1 MSNLELKNIDDKPN
15 NESTK
20 DLHDFEVFEIP
31 QELKD
36 LQELTKI
43 SDQHVQKLIKT
54 YKDELV
60 TSPLLL

>member
-1 MSNLELKNIDDKPN
+1 MSEVEQN
-15 NESTK
+15 NTPIQTNNNTHEVV
-20 DLHDFEVFEIP
+20 DDFEVFEMP

-54 YKDELV
+54 YKNELV